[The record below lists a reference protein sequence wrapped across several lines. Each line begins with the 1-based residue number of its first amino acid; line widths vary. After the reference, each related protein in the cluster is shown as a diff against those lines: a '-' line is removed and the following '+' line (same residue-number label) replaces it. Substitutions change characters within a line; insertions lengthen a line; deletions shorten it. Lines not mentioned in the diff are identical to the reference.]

1 VAPARGSKSREYPVA
16 CLEKRSGGGIA
27 GVLLAA
33 ALLLAT
39 ATPAAAAER
48 GTTPHK
54 LAFVNVSRI
63 LKFSPQVKAIEAV
76 LKESY
81 EKREAELN
89 LREEAL
95 NQSRQELKGQL
106 NTLDINKRTELE
118 REILVKARRLKTAR
132 VEMEE
137 DIALQKNE
145 EMNKLR
151 LLIAEVIESIA
162 KEQNI
167 DMVFEAGVVYVSD
180 RVDISEQILQ
190 RLEERHAE
198 EEPEGGGGAE

>member
-1 VAPARGSKSREYPVA
+1 MAPARGSKSREYPAA
-16 CLEKRSGGGIA
+16 CADKRSGGGIA

-33 ALLLAT
+33 ALILAT

-95 NQSRQELKGQL
+95 NQSRQELKSQL

-198 EEPEGGGGAE
+198 EEPEGKGDAQ

>member
-1 VAPARGSKSREYPVA
+1 VPARGSNTREFPSARV
-16 CLEKRSGGGIA
+16 ERRSGGGFA
-27 GVLLAA
+27 GALLAA

-48 GTTPHK
+48 GIAPHK

-95 NQSRQELKGQL
+95 NQSRQELKSQL
-106 NTLDINKRTELE
+106 NTLDINKRTEFE

-198 EEPEGGGGAE
+198 EEPEGKGNAQ

>member
-1 VAPARGSKSREYPVA
+1 MRYLPVWA
-16 CLEKRSGGGIA
+16 
-27 GVLLAA
+27 LLSA
-33 ALLLAT
+33 ALLCAT
-39 ATPAAAAER
+39 TAAAAER
-48 GTTPHK
+48 GIAPHR

-81 EKREAELN
+81 EKREAELD

-95 NQSRQELKGQL
+95 NQSRQELKSQL
-106 NTLDINKRTELE
+106 NSLDINKRTELE

-190 RLEERHAE
+190 RLKERHAE
-198 EEPEGGGGAE
+198 EEPEGKGGAR